1 VSIERAQIDGIDGSA
16 SRAAHPQKPIPAV
29 TAEPIVSENSIG
41 IRLACRLF
49 QRQSTARRRKDLGVG
64 RPPRGRFLFGDLSA
78 LILHFAAI
86 ESHGVVLTAPPG
98 FVLGA
103 HAKSQSGARTI

>member
-1 VSIERAQIDGIDGSA
+1 MALMVRQAGQ
-16 SRAAHPQKPIPAV
+16 RTHRNQYPAV

-41 IRLACRLF
+41 IRLACRCSSGNQPLGV
-49 QRQSTARRRKDLGVG
+49 RKDLGVG